1 MNLWQELHKKG
12 FGGIFSNF
20 ELTLLLKRTFYCYVF
35 LITKNVLTV
44 KRFCENW
51 KTLEEQGRVPS
62 TIYISDKWNVW
73 IKFWA
78 RDFCWSFSRLE
89 TLRLSFQPTNNQ
101 ALKVHFLF
109 ESAHSTIEHFL
120 IIVTA
125 HKHTLYLSI
134 FFKCTK
140 CSV

>member
-1 MNLWQELHKKG
+1 MYRVSQ
-12 FGGIFSNF
+12 
-20 ELTLLLKRTFYCYVF
+20 
-35 LITKNVLTV
+35 KNVLTV

-78 RDFCWSFSRLE
+78 RDFCWSFSKLE
-89 TLRLSFQPTNNQ
+89 TLRLFFQPTNHQ

-109 ESAHSTIEHFL
+109 ESAHSTRKHFL
-120 IIVTA
+120 IIVAANFCNTQAYIIFIYFLQMYKMFCINNSRGVYRLRGENGA
-125 HKHTLYLSI
+125 HIIFTMLSLI
-134 FFKCTK
+134 
-140 CSV
+140 